1 VKRKTIAA
9 AILEALGILSVST
22 GIGFY
27 SVRDGLIALGVGLAV
42 FGIAIERDES

>member
-1 VKRKTIAA
+1 MKRKTAIA

-27 SVRDGLIALGVGLAV
+27 SLRDGLIALGVGLAA
-42 FGIAIERDES
+42 FGIAIELDDR